1 MHPNNVDCIYL
12 NACFVY
18 FQHER
23 FLHDGKVSPCDV
35 LFIGDSLIR
44 NMKETE
50 VHVCICGN
58 STGTGLNFSVSI
70 PECLINFGAFPCT
83 SQSLRCYSFPILH

>member
-1 MHPNNVDCIYL
+1 MFCI
-12 NACFVY
+12 NY

-23 FLHDGKVSPCDV
+23 FLHDGQVSPCDV

-50 VHVCICGN
+50 VRV
-58 STGTGLNFSVSI
+58 
-70 PECLINFGAFPCT
+70 
-83 SQSLRCYSFPILH
+83 

>member
-1 MHPNNVDCIYL
+1 MVLSL
-12 NACFVY
+12 NILPH

-50 VHVCICGN
+50 VCNWVTIKIFCCY
-58 STGTGLNFSVSI
+58 SVS
-70 PECLINFGAFPCT
+70 A
-83 SQSLRCYSFPILH
+83 SLLVIS